1 MGFSLRLLQIDN
13 ESAARR
19 EVERIGA
26 DPQGVSRMSAKM
38 VPRLIKLS
46 QVPCRAANILKQEML
61 ALGGDAAVARG
72 TVACSISATDVILI
86 GSLKQLRR
94 LGSRLAH
101 QPFGLADCGVQLQ
114 RLLALLD
121 ESPPVLVGRS
131 CRLNLDRPLI
141 MGILNVTPD
150 SFSDGGRFADAE
162 SALRRGLVMAAE
174 GADLIDIG
182 GESTRPGAPAVALQE
197 ELDRVLPVIE
207 ALRRECDIPLSI
219 DTNKAAVAAA
229 AIADGAEFINDI
241 SGLQFDPKMATTVA
255 DGGAGLFVMHTR
267 GRPEQMQKDTVYPDL
282 LAAVVE
288 GLRDSLR
295 VAIDAGVAEEKLAVD
310 PGIGFGKSAG
320 GNLELLQRLGEL
332 HGLGRPVL
340 LGTSR
345 KGFIGRVTGRSEPT
359 ERLYGTL
366 ATVALGVQQG
376 VQLFRVHDVGP
387 ARDAA
392 RMAWAIRCAAM
403 PQCD

>member
-1 MGFSLRLLQIDN
+1 MRFPTPLTPGRLV
-13 ESAARR
+13 RR
-19 EVERIGA
+19 YKRFLADVTLAGGETVTVHCANPGA
-26 DPQGVSRMSAKM
+26 
-38 VPRLIKLS
+38 
-46 QVPCRAANILKQEML
+46 ML
-61 ALGGDAAVARG
+61 
-72 TVACSISATDVILI
+72 
-86 GSLKQLRR
+86 
-94 LGSRLAH
+94 
-101 QPFGLADCGVQLQ
+101 GLAEPGMEVFLSRSDNPARKLPWSWELVRVGPGLVGINTAHPN
-114 RLLALLD
+114 RLVEEAILA
-121 ESPPVLVGRS
+121 GRS
-131 CRLNLDRPLI
+131 CRLNLGHPLI

-162 SALRRGLVMAAE
+162 TALRRGLEMAAE

-197 ELDRVLPVIE
+197 ELDRVLPVVE
-207 ALRRECDIPLSI
+207 ALRRESDIPLSI
-219 DTNKAAVAAA
+219 DTNKATVATA
-229 AIADGAEFINDI
+229 AIAAGAEFINDI
-241 SGLQFDPKMATTVA
+241 SGLQFDPKMAAAVA

-267 GRPEQMQKDTVYPDL
+267 GRPEQMQKDTDYPDL
-282 LAAVVE
+282 LSAVVE
-288 GLRDSLR
+288 GLRNSLTA
-295 VAIDAGVAEEKLAVD
+295 AIDAGVAEEKLAVD
-310 PGIGFGKSAG
+310 PGIGFGKSAE

-332 HGLGRPVL
+332 HSLGRPVL